1 MALGTIGF
9 AGARPATRDG
19 GDVDAVPSAGL
30 PHPAPSPSE
39 TYSVTR
45 PPATCEAGGRITH
58 ARGAAAGRRADSHRL
73 AASPCLRALC
83 SSQFSEEQEERARY
97 SPRPCPPVRVLRS
110 LLAPASQL
118 PSASSTLH
126 RFLRAVAP
134 GLEPQP
140 PVLQHLSARRDT
152 VLSGSFVPTQPRPS
166 REGLQKDGHGPTR
179 PVSSLGAD
187 TVRAVRG

>member
-1 MALGTIGF
+1 M
-9 AGARPATRDG
+9 
-19 GDVDAVPSAGL
+19 DAVPSTGL

-45 PPATCEAGGRITH
+45 PPATCEAGGRATH
-58 ARGAAAGRRADSHRL
+58 ARGAAAGQRADSHRL

-97 SPRPCPPVRVLRS
+97 SPRPCPPLRVLRS

-118 PSASSTLH
+118 SFAPSTLH

-134 GLEPQP
+134 GPEPQP
-140 PVLQHLSARRDT
+140 PVVQHLSARRDT
-152 VLSGSFVPTQPRPS
+152 VLSGSFVPTRPRPS
-166 REGLQKDGHGPTR
+166 REGLQKDGHEPKQHA
-179 PVSSLGAD
+179 SCLGAETARVQCEGGGCPCSKQGREVGSD
-187 TVRAVRG
+187 